1 MSHRHYPAGLLRA
14 DRGDRRGWTRL
25 LQALKSGRWRIACIS
40 TPLRGRNFTQ
50 LRAIL
55 EELNREQE
63 DALAQAMTD
72 GIGLA
77 PARGANQNDGW
88 LQPACVDAIA
98 RGLPA
103 QDEAVLLQAATR
115 DRFGRCHWLQPV
127 ACRAWLRMR
136 TAAHGDG
143 NDLELVSGF
152 RSFSRQR
159 EIIERKLRQGQDWSQ
174 ILRVSAAPGYS
185 EHHTGCAVD
194 LTTPGQ
200 TPLIE
205 DFERTSAHAWLA
217 CHAGEY
223 GFSLSYPRGNRWG
236 FAYEPW
242 HWCFRTRVVS

>member
-1 MSHRHYPAGLLRA
+1 MSDRQLPVGRLRA
-14 DRGDRRGWTRL
+14 GNGDRRGPARL

-40 TPLRGRNFTQ
+40 APLRGRSYPQ

-55 EELNREQE
+55 GELNREQE
-63 DALAQAMTD
+63 NALAQAIAD

-77 PARGANQNDGW
+77 PARVADDNDRW
-88 LQPACVDAIA
+88 LQPACADAIA

-103 QDEAVLLQAATR
+103 HHEAVLLQAATR
-115 DRFGRCHWLQPV
+115 DRFGRCHWLQPL
-127 ACRAWLRMR
+127 ACRSWMQMQA
-136 TAAHGDG
+136 AAHHDG
-143 NDLELVSGF
+143 IELELISGF
-152 RSFSRQR
+152 RSVSHQR
-159 EIIERKLRQGQDWSQ
+159 RIIERKLRQGQEWSQ

-194 LTTPGQ
+194 LATPGQ

-205 DFERTSAHAWLA
+205 DFERSAAHAWLTS
-217 CHAGEY
+217 HAGAY

-242 HWCFRTRVVS
+242 HWCFRPHAVS